1 MALITT
7 EWDRDNLMF
16 LLSADDTCMKEWY
29 KQADSDD
36 LQYAQEL
43 LASYAE
49 ELCLHAESILIEDKL
64 VGQRSFPEVLKTL
77 NLIKESK

>member
-16 LLSADDTCMKEWY
+16 LLNADDTCMKEWH
-29 KQADSDD
+29 KQANSDD

-49 ELCLHAESILIEDKL
+49 ELRLHAESILIEDKL
-64 VGQRSFPEVLKTL
+64 IGQRSFPEVLKTL

>member
-1 MALITT
+1 MALITQGY
-7 EWDRDNLMF
+7 DRDNLMF
-16 LLSADDTCMKEWY
+16 LLNADDTCMKDWY
-29 KQADSDD
+29 KQADPDD

-64 VGQRSFPEVLKTL
+64 IGQRSFPEVLKTL